1 MSVFAS
7 IKPIAKKVIPVKYHH
22 TFREIHRWGISL
34 LLYGYRFSCPICG
47 GHFRKFLPFGVK
59 PRPNAQCPRCGSLER
74 HRLLWLYLRDMT
86 NLFVDNL
93 KLLDIAPM
101 DCLQRKFRAMPNIDY
116 ISVDLE
122 SPLAMVKMDIT
133 DMQFPGN
140 QFDCIICYHVLEHIP
155 DDQMAMKE
163 MFRVLKPGGWAILQ
177 VPILRDKTFEDPS
190 VITPEDRERVFGQR
204 DHVRIYGLDYKD
216 RLEQAGFS
224 VKVDDYVKQMSDD
237 VVRKYGLMKD
247 ENIYFCSKPNL
258 EGK

>member
-22 TFREIHRWGISL
+22 TFRVIHRWGIST
-34 LLYGYRFSCPICG
+34 LLYGYRFTCPICG
-47 GHFRKFLPFGVK
+47 GHFRKFHLFGVK

-74 HRLLWLYLRDMT
+74 HRLLWLYLRDKT

-133 DMQFPGN
+133 DMQF
-140 QFDCIICYHVLEHIP
+140 
-155 DDQMAMKE
+155 
-163 MFRVLKPGGWAILQ
+163 
-177 VPILRDKTFEDPS
+177 
-190 VITPEDRERVFGQR
+190 
-204 DHVRIYGLDYKD
+204 
-216 RLEQAGFS
+216 QAT
-224 VKVDDYVKQMSDD
+224 
-237 VVRKYGLMKD
+237 
-247 ENIYFCSKPNL
+247 NL
-258 EGK
+258 IV